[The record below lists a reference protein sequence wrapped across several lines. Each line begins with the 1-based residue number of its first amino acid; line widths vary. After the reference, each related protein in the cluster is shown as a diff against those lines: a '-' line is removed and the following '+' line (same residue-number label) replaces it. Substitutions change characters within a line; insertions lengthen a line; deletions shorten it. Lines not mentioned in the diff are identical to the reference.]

1 MSSGAYTLP
10 PTYPPTSSESN
21 LLNNTHQL
29 RTQLTHQQLTKS
41 AAYSETNSELN
52 LLTKSVAYTQKI
64 TNRPTQTIP
73 SFCKGGRSLTKNAMH
88 TEKFKISEL
97 NLIFFRAVG
106 VEIGGINSSRN
117 VFVCLRAS
125 VF

>member
-1 MSSGAYTLP
+1 MAWKRDCP
-10 PTYPPTSSESN
+10 QAPTPS
-21 LLNNTHQL
+21 H
-29 RTQLTHQQLTKS
+29 QLTHPPVQKATYSPTSTNLELNLLTNN
-41 AAYSETNSELN
+41 SETNSELN
-52 LLTKSVAYTQKI
+52 LLTKSVAYTQKT
-64 TNRPTQTIP
+64 TNQPTQTIP

-106 VEIGGINSSRN
+106 VEIAGINSSRN